1 MKQAKLDVFV
11 RSPQIELRRPFSPP
25 SSADAT
31 RRRIFLLSDSE
42 EEESALLDD
51 KPMEVEEEVEEDF
64 GADADAIRGE
74 LFGSD
79 GEEEFVKWVGGDA
92 RLPVRDIFCSCF
104 SFHDSTAKMRS
115 IELLAPGT
123 WQRRAAENE

>member
-1 MKQAKLDVFV
+1 MRQPRLHLKHQTIWHHPRHHL
-11 RSPQIELRRPFSPP
+11 QIVPRLQLRHLLGPAELSHV
-25 SSADAT
+25 A
-31 RRRIFLLSDSE
+31 
-42 EEESALLDD
+42 
-51 KPMEVEEEVEEDF
+51 EEDF